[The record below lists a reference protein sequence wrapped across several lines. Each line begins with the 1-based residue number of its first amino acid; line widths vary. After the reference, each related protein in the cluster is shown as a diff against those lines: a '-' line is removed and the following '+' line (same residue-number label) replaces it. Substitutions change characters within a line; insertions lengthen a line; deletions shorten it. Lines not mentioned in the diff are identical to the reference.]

1 MKVRLLFGMLG
12 SVLFVVGCAQSD
24 VGITTSVKT
33 QLAADE
39 LVRARE
45 INVDTQDRV
54 VTLTGVVQTAA
65 EETKA
70 LEIARNTDGVANVVD
85 RIAVATRGEQGAA
98 STSGHDRE
106 VPPATQEIAALTDAG
121 ITAKVKTKL
130 LADAAVS
137 ALQIDVD
144 TRDRIVTL
152 TGAVKND
159 TEKARAVE
167 LASTIENVIRVEDR
181 LTVRPQIPPEG

>member
-1 MKVRLLFGMLG
+1 MKTRLLFGILG
-12 SVLFVVGCAQSD
+12 SALFVVGCAQSD
-24 VGITTSVKT
+24 AGITTSVKT
-33 QLAADE
+33 QLAVDD

-85 RIAVATRGEQGAA
+85 NIAVATRGEQGAA
-98 STSGHDRE
+98 PTSGRYGE
-106 VPPATQEIAALTDAG
+106 VPPATPETAAVTDAG
-121 ITAKVKTKL
+121 ITARVKTRL
-130 LADAAVS
+130 LADPAVS
-137 ALQIDVD
+137 GLQIDVD

-152 TGAVKND
+152 TGAVNSD

-167 LASTIENVIRVEDR
+167 LASKIENVIRVEDR
-181 LTVRPQIPPEG
+181 LTVRPRIP